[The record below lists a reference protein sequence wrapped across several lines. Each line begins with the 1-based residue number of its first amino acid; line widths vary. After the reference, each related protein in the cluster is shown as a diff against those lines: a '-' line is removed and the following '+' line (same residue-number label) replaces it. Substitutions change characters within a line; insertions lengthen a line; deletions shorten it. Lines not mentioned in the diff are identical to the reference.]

1 MLKRSH
7 GGTLPALGGCLMR
20 AVFFLPFLAAV
31 SLMLVPQEGQ
41 AQSVPNMSSDSLNQ
55 LRQQLGGQGGLGL
68 GGNTDLTGNGQSNII
83 IQSAPALNGPPLP
96 VSRLEQIMST
106 RAGARLEQ
114 FGYDQLGRGRSV
126 SLPQTGAVADDYVL
140 GPGDQIVVSL
150 RGQENSELRA
160 EVNRN
165 GEVVLPRLN
174 PLPATGRIFGSFRQD
189 LEAAVHRAYVATDAS
204 VSVSR
209 VRQISVLVSGEINVP
224 GQRVLTGLSSVVDA
238 ILVSG
243 GVKKTGSLRNVRIQ
257 RGGKEFSVDLYSVLT
272 SSGSALSLRLADG
285 DRVVVPP
292 LGHTVAITG
301 LVRSPGIYEL
311 AAGQSG
317 MPVRTLLSLAGGQEV
332 RGAYRL
338 SVLRIDAQGNLN
350 LSALAGQTGQMHD
363 SEILFVQLGA
373 DQTASQATLSGGTGL
388 AGGYAVGT
396 ATKLSN
402 ILKAPG
408 AMGSSPY
415 TLFGIIV
422 RKDPNTLLRSMIAF
436 TPVAV
441 LNGRENIAL
450 QTDDFIR
457 PLSMGEASLLSSV
470 VRAYLEKLAADQA
483 ILRNPLT
490 DQAVVTAAT
499 RPELPSAGGLP
510 QSVPTL
516 PVSKIDELSFAID
529 ELTSAPADVQRADI
543 IALMDLRAPG
553 TLGAGSQEAMLE
565 GQDQTGLQPHNLQ
578 QQNVNGGAA
587 PAATAGPGQAIVPN
601 NAPPGADVAP
611 NPFANGAP
619 GYTPS
624 ASSAAYGTDLYQ
636 GGIVAN
642 GSPYAGYAQEQQ
654 SRQLAPNFEESRI
667 SQGRFVSNRQVKTFG
682 ELVRQLD
689 VDPLVLVN
697 FLIEHRARLDGA
709 VRGPG
714 SYFVGPSVALNDLV
728 QAAGGTIN
736 WADESGVELIT
747 TAVDHQSGKAV
758 TQRQTLPLK
767 QATLANY
774 SVRARDTLHFNQV
787 FTNVGIGSATIQ
799 GEVRFAGSY
808 PIVRGEHLS
817 ELLARAGGLTNTA
830 YPYGAIF
837 LRKTA
842 ADAEHQ
848 GYLRAANEIENELVI
863 AMTRVGND
871 KIDPAT
877 FGSMQAFVNE
887 LRTQKAVG
895 RISIA
900 ADPSVLA
907 SKPELDPLLEAG
919 DLIYIPQRPST
930 IAVLGQVSQP
940 GSFPY
945 RTGQTL
951 EDYVEQ
957 AGGYAA
963 TSDESNTFIVLPDG
977 SARKI
982 QKSWL
987 SFDAE
992 KLPPGSTI
1000 VVPRDV
1006 TPLDTRQLILDV
1018 SSIFSQFAV
1027 SLASLAVLA
1036 KQ

>member
-1 MLKRSH
+1 MSKKLRGGASLMPHGFFKR
-7 GGTLPALGGCLMR
+7 AI
-20 AVFFLPFLAAV
+20 FFLPFLIAAGTV
-31 SLMLVPQEGQ
+31 AISQPGR
-41 AQSVPNMSSDSLNQ
+41 AQSIPNVSTDTLNQ
-55 LRQQLGGQGGLGL
+55 LRQQFGGQGGLGL
-68 GGNTDLTGNGQSNII
+68 GGTTDLTGSGQNNTI
-83 IQSAPALNGPPLP
+83 IQAQPALSGPPLP
-96 VSRLEQIMST
+96 TSRLEQIMSG
-106 RAGARLEQ
+106 RAGSRLQQ
-114 FGYDQLGRGRSV
+114 FGYDQLGRGSTV
-126 SLPQTGAVADDYVL
+126 SMAQTGAVADDYVL

-165 GEVVLPRLN
+165 GQIVLPRLA
-174 PLPATGRIFGSFRQD
+174 PLAASGRTFGSFRQD
-189 LEAAVHRAYVATDAS
+189 LDAAVHRAYVATDAS

-209 VRQISVLVSGEINVP
+209 VRQITVLVSGEVNVP
-224 GQRVLTGLSSVVDA
+224 GQRILTGLSSAVDA
-238 ILVSG
+238 VLVSG
-243 GVKKTGSLRNVRIQ
+243 GVKKTGSLRSVRIQ
-257 RGGKEFSVDLYSVLT
+257 RGGKEYTVDLYSVLT
-272 SSGSALSLRLADG
+272 GNGATPSLRLADG
-285 DRVVVPP
+285 DRIIVPP
-292 LGHTVAITG
+292 LGRTVAVAG
-301 LVRSPGIYEL
+301 LVRQPGIFEL
-311 AAGQSG
+311 ASGQSAI
-317 MPVRTLLSLAGGQEV
+317 PVRTLLSLAGGQEV

-338 SVLRIDAQGNLN
+338 SVLRIDAQGNSSLG
-350 LSALAGQTGQMHD
+350 ALMGQTGQIRD
-363 SEILFVQLGA
+363 SEILFVQLGS

-388 AGGYAVGT
+388 AGAYPIAP
-396 ATKLSN
+396 ATRLSDM
-402 ILKAPG
+402 LKAPG
-408 AMGSSPY
+408 ALGSSPY
-415 TLFGIIV
+415 TLFGVIV
-422 RKDPNTLLRSMIAF
+422 RKDPATLLRTLVAF
-436 TPVAV
+436 TPAAV
-441 LNGRENIAL
+441 LAGKENIVL
-450 QTDDFIR
+450 QTDDFVR
-457 PLSMGEASLLSSV
+457 PLSVNEASLLSSV

-490 DQAVVTAAT
+490 DQSVATAAT
-499 RPELPSAGGLP
+499 RPELPSAGRLP
-510 QSVPTL
+510 QTVPTL
-516 PVSKIDELSFAID
+516 PVSKVDELSFAID
-529 ELTSAPADVQRADI
+529 QLTSAPADVQRADI

-565 GQDQTGLQPHNLQ
+565 HQDQTGRPSLDINQTQ
-578 QQNVNGGAA
+578 AGNG
-587 PAATAGPGQAIVPN
+587 TVP
-601 NAPPGADVAP
+601 VAP
-611 NPFANGAP
+611 NGGNQNLPANTPVPVAPMSPYGYGAP
-619 GYTPS
+619 GGAYAPNG
-624 ASSAAYGTDLYQ
+624 AYGYGPQ
-636 GGIVAN
+636 GYAN
-642 GSPYAGYAQEQQ
+642 GLPFEGQSSERPPKELAQNFQESPVASGRYV
-654 SRQLAPNFEESRI
+654 PNRE
-667 SQGRFVSNRQVKTFG
+667 VKTFG

-689 VDPLVLVN
+689 VDPLVLIN

-714 SYFVGPSVALNDLV
+714 SYFVGPNVALNDLV

-747 TAVDHQSGKAV
+747 TAVDHQTGKAA
-758 TQRQTLPLK
+758 TQRQTLPLR
-767 QATLANY
+767 QTTLASY
-774 SVRARDTLHFNQV
+774 TVRPRDTLHFNQI
-787 FTNVGIGSATIQ
+787 FTNVGIGSATVQ

-830 YPYGAIF
+830 YPYGAVF
-837 LRKTA
+837 LRKSA
-842 ADAEHQ
+842 ADTEHQ

-871 KIDPAT
+871 KIDPGT

-895 RISIA
+895 RISIT

-945 RTGQTL
+945 RPGLTL
-951 EDYVEQ
+951 EDYIEQ

-963 TSDESNTFIVLPDG
+963 TSDESDTFIVLPDG
-977 SARKI
+977 SARKVE
-982 QKSWL
+982 KSWL
-987 SFDAE
+987 TFSSND
-992 KLPPGSTI
+992 LPPGSTI